1 MDIERNNCKTV
12 TEKVSKYK
20 ELKFRINRMDGRK
33 TEIVTWRKQCESS
46 IRRINISA
54 DHMIM

>member
-20 ELKFRINRMDGRK
+20 DLKFGINRMDGRK
-33 TEIVTWRKQCESS
+33 TEIVSWRKQCVSS
-46 IRRINISA
+46 TGRINIFY
-54 DHMIM
+54 